1 MEQKINFDSGGDVLV
16 LNSDGLPVNVL
27 PISTMSWRDAITA
40 MWNDS
45 IEAIEYYDDWV
56 VRSPSIE
63 MRVPAVVMTKAYV
76 KPGRHMKF
84 SRGNVFLRDNH
95 LCQYCMNKFGYDDL
109 TMDHVIPRK
118 DGGKTSWDNI
128 VAACGP
134 CNAMKGHGRH
144 MKPKTMPYRPSYY
157 EMANKAKSRPIVVK
171 HPSWNNYLMWPEDKV
186 RLVGNYHK

>member
-1 MEQKINFDSGGDVLV
+1 MEHKINFDSGGDVLV

-84 SRGNVFLRDNH
+84 SRSNVFLRDNH

-109 TMDHVIPRK
+109 TMDHVVPRK
-118 DGGKTSWDNI
+118 DGGKTTWDNI

-144 MKPKTMPYRPSYY
+144 MKPKNDPYRPSYY

-171 HPSWNNYLMWPEDKV
+171 HPSWNNYLMWPEDKI
-186 RLVGNYHK
+186 RLSGSGK